1 MMSRKKTI
9 ALAITLAIVAAI
21 AGMLLSRALM
31 QRAETSDRI
40 ALVTGTLLDPARPLP
55 QFELV
60 DHEAQH
66 FTNERLRDH
75 WTFLFFG
82 FTHCPDVCPTTLRML
97 SQVEQSLADVE
108 PQLRPRVTLISV
120 DPKRD
125 TPEQLAKYVSFF
137 NPQFVGVTGSED
149 ALNSFTRQIGVP
161 VAITPSEDGA
171 YTVDHSAAIFLID
184 PSGAIRALFSPP
196 HSPQTIAD
204 DYRRIVKSSR

>member
-1 MMSRKKTI
+1 MSRKKSI
-9 ALAITLAIVAAI
+9 ALAITLAIVAAV

-31 QRAETSDRI
+31 QRAETSDTI
-40 ALVTGTLLDPARPLP
+40 ALVNGTLLDPARPLP

-60 DHEAQH
+60 DQQAHPY
-66 FTNERLRDH
+66 TNERLRNQ

-82 FTHCPDVCPTTLRML
+82 FTHCPDVCPATLRML
-97 SQVEQSLADVE
+97 SQVEQSLADME
-108 PQLRPRVTLISV
+108 PGLQPRVTLISV

-137 NPQFVGVTGSED
+137 DPQFVGVTGSEE
-149 ALNSFTRQIGVP
+149 ALDSFTRQIGVP
-161 VAITPSEDGA
+161 VAITPTEDGA

-184 PSGAIRALFSPP
+184 PSGSIRALFSPP

-204 DYRRIVKSSR
+204 DYRRVVKNSR

>member
-1 MMSRKKTI
+1 MSRKNSI
-9 ALAITLAIVAAI
+9 ALAMTVAIVAVI

-31 QRAETSDRI
+31 QRAETSDTI
-40 ALVTGTLLDPARPLP
+40 ALATGTLLDPARPLP

-60 DHEAQH
+60 DQQARP
-66 FTNERLRDH
+66 FTNDRLRDQ

-82 FTHCPDVCPTTLRML
+82 FTHCPDVCPATLRML
-97 SQVEQSLADVE
+97 SQVEQAVSDLE
-108 PQLRPRVTLISV
+108 SQQRPRVVLISV

-137 NPQFVGVTGSED
+137 NRDFVGVTGGED

-161 VAITPSEDGA
+161 VAITPTDDGS
-171 YTVDHSAAIFLID
+171 YSVDHSAAIFLID
-184 PSGAIRALFSPP
+184 PSGSIRALFSPP

-204 DYRRIVKSSR
+204 DYRRIVKNSH

>member
-1 MMSRKKTI
+1 MSRKKSI

-31 QRAETSDRI
+31 QRAETSDTI
-40 ALVTGTLLDPARPLP
+40 ALVSGTLLDPAKPLP

-60 DHEAQH
+60 DHQAQP

-97 SQVEQSLADVE
+97 SQVEESLADME

-137 NPQFVGVTGSED
+137 NPQFVGVTGSEE

-161 VAITPSEDGA
+161 VAITPSEDGT

-204 DYRRIVKSSR
+204 DYRRVVKSSR